1 MNRLQIFERNWRL
14 RKHYHSDKL
23 PKIKATQ
30 YDFLGWRHSV
40 FIFDVDVNML
50 HEIEGVR
57 ETDNYFVG
65 YYGKNRGVSVHIP
78 EKFGIASMHPF
89 QYSLPKFQD
98 HLFLHTHHLAGMV
111 KSDGI
116 ERVIELYTQ
125 YDALDR
131 I

>member
-1 MNRLQIFERNWRL
+1 MNRLQIFERNCKL
-14 RKHYHSDKL
+14 RKHYHSDKH

-65 YYGKNRGVSVHIP
+65 YYGVYRGVSAHIP
-78 EKFGIASMHPF
+78 EKCGIASLHPAR
-89 QYSLPKFQD
+89 YSLPKFQD
-98 HLFLHTHHLAGMV
+98 NLFLPTHDLVKMI

-116 ERVIELYTQ
+116 DSVIELYTQ
-125 YDALDR
+125 YDVLDSV
-131 I
+131 